1 MPRRRP
7 PPRRQGP
14 PLALPMPL
22 RIEEGPDGYEYQVRP
37 VTAARATKA
46 YRCPGCDH
54 ELKPGI
60 AHVLVWPADAGESA
74 VEDRRHWHTSCWA
87 NRRNR
92 NPTRKWS

>member
-1 MPRRRP
+1 MDIGIDVDVQVTHVQP
-7 PPRRQGP
+7 
-14 PLALPMPL
+14 
-22 RIEEGPDGYEYQVRP
+22 YQAV
-37 VTAARATKA
+37 KD